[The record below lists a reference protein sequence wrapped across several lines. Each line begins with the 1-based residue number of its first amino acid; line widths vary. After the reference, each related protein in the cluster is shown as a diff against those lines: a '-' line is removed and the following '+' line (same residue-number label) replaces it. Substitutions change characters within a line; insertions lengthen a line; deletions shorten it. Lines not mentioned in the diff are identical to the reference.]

1 MTCVSSATL
10 TESKPICSSIF
21 NFYLAS
27 LLGFFVCV
35 CILTRQAVCSRPAMI
50 YHHSSNPFFL
60 GTTFALL
67 CSQPPAV
74 VFGAN
79 NQSHP
84 SNVNIADLLDLPL
97 PPIQPTCPNLI
108 FCPGHNQI
116 LQTVQLSKIFPDD
129 KTFVDRPSRFPVD
142 ELLKSFENLTQDR
155 GNFTKTALFEWVT
168 NHFSAEGQDL
178 SPANI
183 TDFKPDLPFFSRV
196 PDPSIRGWLK
206 IVHSYWTKLARNSVI
221 NKECPTCE
229 SSQIPLNVCSIIP
242 GKLLLGKISS
252 NKSLRLLFYCFFFLQ
267 EGLLHS
273 EIYSLAK
280 FTLLNFLDEIERFG
294 FIPNGARLYYLN
306 RSQPPLFT
314 QMLHLYVTTTNDI
327 SLLPRALPLVEKE
340 ISWWH
345 ENRLESVNSP
355 FTSRKHDVYQYRVK
369 NSAPRP
375 EGYHIDFEVVWGEI
389 KNPTDYLPSRNL
401 SSNDRDLLYSQLAS
415 GAESGLDYSGS
426 RWAKVPTADTVINAP
441 ILRTLNIVNILPID
455 LNSIMY
461 KNFIALSEL
470 YQREIEPSN
479 EKVQYWSGRAK
490 DLKEAIVDLF
500 WDENRL
506 GFYDFNQTSNSRSLI
521 WSPASYAPYWA
532 GIYPDSMINDEAIA
546 QKALAGPAYLATRF
560 NGSVPASLI
569 PTGLQWDFPNVWPP
583 HVYIVLQ
590 AYKNLPES
598 ISKGNF
604 TSFIEKASN
613 FNYLP
618 SNHFGLNEDEL
629 PNQPK
634 SDGTGI
640 VFNNLTFG
648 ELGNVG
654 NLKNVNEKSW
664 SEGMVE
670 TIAHRLIASSFCSWY
685 ATGGSVPGVVP
696 ELSAESL
703 DRAGS
708 IGKSGHMFEKFNVT
722 NVNAAG
728 GGGEYSVQD
737 GFGWTNGIILTF
749 SHWLADKLD
758 TKPICPGHEIFDS
771 ILPESLT

>member
-1 MTCVSSATL
+1 MTYVSSATL
-10 TESKPICSSIF
+10 TESNPTCSSILK
-21 NFYLAS
+21 FYLGS

-35 CILTRQAVCSRPAMI
+35 CILTREAACSRPTMF
-50 YHHSSNPFFL
+50 YPYSSTSFVL

-67 CSQPPAV
+67 CSQPPAI
-74 VFGAN
+74 VFGADN
-79 NQSHP
+79 TPHP

-129 KTFVDRPSRFPVD
+129 KTFVDRPSKYPAD
-142 ELLKSFENLTQDR
+142 DLLKSFENLTQDR
-155 GNFTKTALFEWVT
+155 GNFTKTALLEWVT

-183 TDFKPDLPFFSRV
+183 TDFKPDLSFFSRV
-196 PDPSIRGWLK
+196 PDPSLRGWLR
-206 IVHSYWTKLARNSVI
+206 IVHSYWTKLARSSVI

-229 SSQIPLNVCSIIP
+229 SSQIPLNHTFIVP
-242 GKLLLGKISS
+242 GGRFRENYYWDTFWVL
-252 NKSLRLLFYCFFFLQ
+252 

-314 QMLHLYVTTTNDI
+314 QMLHLYVTTTNDT
-327 SLLPRALPLVEKE
+327 SLLHRALPLVEKE
-340 ISWWH
+340 LSWWH
-345 ENRLESVNSP
+345 ENRLESVSSP
-355 FTSRKHDVYQYRVK
+355 FTSRKHDVYQYRVN

-389 KNPTDYLPSRNL
+389 KNPTNYSPSQNL
-401 SSNDRDLLYSQLAS
+401 SSDARDLLYAQLAS

-426 RWAKVPTADTVINAP
+426 RWAKVPTANTVVNSP
-441 ILRTLNIVNILPID
+441 ILRTLNIVNILPVD

-461 KNFIALSEL
+461 KNFVALSEL
-470 YQREIEPSN
+470 YQRDPDQSN

-490 DLKEAIVDLF
+490 DLKEAIIDLC
-500 WDENRL
+500 WDEKRL
-506 GFYDFNQTSNSRSLI
+506 GFYDFNQTSNSRSPI
-521 WSPASYAPYWA
+521 WSPASYAPYWG
-532 GIYPDSMINDEAIA
+532 GIYPDLMINDEEVA
-546 QKALAGPAYLATRF
+546 QKALAGPAYLASRF
-560 NGSVPASLI
+560 NGSIPASLI

-583 HVYIVLQ
+583 HVYMVLQ

-604 TSFIEKASN
+604 TTFIEKAST
-613 FNYLP
+613 FEFLP
-618 SNHFGLNEDEL
+618 SDHFGLNETEI
-629 PNQPK
+629 PKQPK

-640 VFNNLTFG
+640 VSTNLTFG

-654 NLKNVNEKSW
+654 NLKKVNEKSW

-670 TIAHRLIASSFCSWY
+670 TIANRLIASSFCSWY

-703 DRAGS
+703 SRAGS

-758 TKPICPGHEIFDS
+758 TKPICPGI
-771 ILPESLT
+771 